1 MKLLLKEVLNL
12 NKTHIDP
19 IKPKEL
25 IADRYEIKDPIGSG
39 AAGNIHVVYDTRTGE
54 KFALKTLRE
63 GIYSKKEL
71 RRFIREANAMATL
84 SHPNI
89 VTIENLGWDK
99 NRPFIVMEYVE
110 GGNFKTILEKFHS
123 GEINL
128 NTLLFYFADI
138 CEGLRYLHER
148 PNPIVHRDLKPQNI
162 LISNETTDDDGSVR
176 NVLKITDFGL
186 IHLDTEST
194 ILTSIGKP
202 LGTFVYAPIPDQL
215 ERNKVDSRSD
225 LYSLGVM
232 LFEAITGKL
241 PYKGDSDAAVLSKHL
256 YSEPDFRN
264 ILPEIPARLITLT
277 KKLLAK
283 HPNDRCQR
291 AEEVATELR
300 EIATPSAFRAS
311 FSRLFAAV

>member
-1 MKLLLKEVLNL
+1 MVKYNYLKMFILIAISPLSFLAKAVAFGFTKAIFAQSEKTNFISSLIEEATKMKLLLKEVLNL
-12 NKTHIDP
+12 NKAHIDP

-194 ILTSIGKP
+194 ILVRI
-202 LGTFVYAPIPDQL
+202 
-215 ERNKVDSRSD
+215 VDS
-225 LYSLGVM
+225 V
-232 LFEAITGKL
+232 
-241 PYKGDSDAAVLSKHL
+241 
-256 YSEPDFRN
+256 
-264 ILPEIPARLITLT
+264 
-277 KKLLAK
+277 
-283 HPNDRCQR
+283 
-291 AEEVATELR
+291 
-300 EIATPSAFRAS
+300 
-311 FSRLFAAV
+311 SR